1 MKLKFF
7 GFLAL
12 LCVFV
17 CCASPGAK
25 QAKIYQSKLETMLGD
40 ETGDVVA
47 VIKDWKYEAM
57 EQWEE
62 ENPSVDEIKKY
73 NRAGCG
79 FSEKEIQEIFASEGK
94 YTCMLFLK
102 KVGEDVASLGLI
114 DSTGMGDLKDASVAA
129 ERFSLIRV
137 VFKDGQFI
145 NFKIWPSLSQASLS
159 RRKEN
164 GHNRGHMSE
173 RLKISSSLP

>member
-12 LCVFV
+12 LCVFI
-17 CCASPGAK
+17 CCVSPGAK

-40 ETGDVVA
+40 EASNIVS
-47 VIKDWKYEAM
+47 VIRDWNFEAL

-79 FSEKEIQEIFASEGK
+79 FSEKEIQEIFAPEGK
-94 YTCMLFLK
+94 YKCILFLK
-102 KVGEDVASLGLI
+102 KVGEAVASLGRI
-114 DSTGMGDLKDASVAA
+114 NMSGMSDGKDTGVAA
-129 ERFSLIRV
+129 EQFSLIRV

-145 NFKIWPSLSQASLS
+145 NFKIWPNLSQASMT
-159 RRKEN
+159 RWKT
-164 GHNRGHMSE
+164 
-173 RLKISSSLP
+173 I